1 LQINSELLLAWL
13 SGLAESS
20 SHFWEGSRQAL
31 RVSGRAIL
39 AEEGISMQ
47 LSAEGLDLIKRF
59 EGFRSRQYTDVA
71 GFPTIGYGHR
81 VVPSESFPGGVSQLQ
96 AASLLAADVS
106 AAERA
111 VGSLV
116 KVALT
121 QGQFDALVDF
131 CFNLGAG
138 RLAKSTLLHC
148 LNGGRCDAAA
158 EQLLLWDL
166 AGGEANLGLKAR
178 REAELRLWKSAPQLC
193 PVSSSQPPQ
202 IGVASSHS

>member
-1 LQINSELLLAWL
+1 
-13 SGLAESS
+13 
-20 SHFWEGSRQAL
+20 
-31 RVSGRAIL
+31 
-39 AEEGISMQ
+39 MQ

-81 VVPSESFPGGVSQLQ
+81 VVPPESFPGDVSEPQ
-96 AASLLAADVS
+96 AAAILAGDVS
-106 AAERA
+106 AAELAIGR
-111 VGSLV
+111 LV

-138 RLAKSTLLHC
+138 RLANSTLLRC
-148 LNGGRCDAAA
+148 LNAGRYDAAA

-166 AGGEANLGLKAR
+166 AAGEVNLGLKAR
-178 REAELRLWKSAPQLC
+178 REAEFRLWKSAAPA
-193 PVSSSQPPQ
+193 SQ
-202 IGVASSHS
+202 AT

>member
-1 LQINSELLLAWL
+1 
-13 SGLAESS
+13 
-20 SHFWEGSRQAL
+20 
-31 RVSGRAIL
+31 
-39 AEEGISMQ
+39 MQ

-59 EGFRSRQYTDVA
+59 EGFRGQLYIDVA

-81 VVPSESFPGGVSQLQ
+81 IVPPESFPAGISEAQ
-96 AASLLAADVS
+96 AASILAGDVS

-111 VGSLV
+111 VGNLV

-138 RLAKSTLLHC
+138 RLKNSTLLRC
-148 LNGGRCDAAA
+148 LNASRYDAAA

-166 AGGEANLGLKAR
+166 AAGEVNPGLKAR
-178 REAELRLWKSAPQLC
+178 RQAELRFWKSLAPAKQT
-193 PVSSSQPPQ
+193 
-202 IGVASSHS
+202 AA

>member
-1 LQINSELLLAWL
+1 
-13 SGLAESS
+13 
-20 SHFWEGSRQAL
+20 
-31 RVSGRAIL
+31 
-39 AEEGISMQ
+39 MQ

-59 EGFRSRQYTDVA
+59 EGFRGQLYLDVA

-81 VVPSESFPGGVSQLQ
+81 IVPPQAYSGGVSELQ
-96 AASLLAADVS
+96 AAALLAGDVS

-111 VGSLV
+111 IGSLV

-138 RLAKSTLLHC
+138 RLASSTLLRF
-148 LNGGRCDAAA
+148 LNSGHYDFAA

-166 AGGEANLGLKAR
+166 ARGEVNPGLKAR
-178 REAELRLWKSAPQLC
+178 REAELRLWKAAAPACQ
-193 PVSSSQPPQ
+193 PNSSSQPPPTGAAPHLSLPE
-202 IGVASSHS
+202 IRPVCTTTSPIPINK